1 MEDFEYN
8 GFIITETDDGYF
20 QTEGVEFP
28 SVEDAMD
35 WIDSLL
41 ADAEITKSAPQ
52 KLHTYQIFYVDNATD
67 RAFETKIKARTWA
80 EAQEILYEEYD
91 VYMVTD
97 FTVLD

>member
-20 QTEGVEFP
+20 QTEGVEFL

-52 KLHTYQIFYVDNATD
+52 KLHTYLIFYVDNATD
-67 RAFETKIKARTWA
+67 QAFETKIKARTWA